1 MKAAALGEKKK
12 TKRQNNAIPFT
23 PTRPHQEKKRRGL
36 TEYKENQELSSLF
49 FFFQIGEEK
58 ENTTVIPV

>member
-1 MKAAALGEKKK
+1 MVAGGQKGESSCSKGKKKK

-36 TEYKENQELSSLF
+36 TEYKENQ
-49 FFFQIGEEK
+49 
-58 ENTTVIPV
+58 